1 MAEHAGKHFGSC
13 KEIFAELSAY
23 LDADLPPDACQEIDE
38 HLAGCPACV
47 EFVNS
52 LRRTVELCRGYE
64 AGSVPGPLTDVAR
77 RQLLAAFQRMLA
89 AKKGSPPKHSEA

>member
-1 MAEHAGKHFGSC
+1 MAEQTGKHFGSC

-38 HLAGCPACV
+38 HLSGCAPCV

-52 LRRTVELCRGYE
+52 LRRTMELCRGYE
-64 AGSVPGPLTDVAR
+64 ASSVPGPLTQEAR
-77 RQLLAAFQRMLA
+77 GQLLAAFQQMLA
-89 AKKGSPPKHSEA
+89 AKKGSPPNCT

>member
-1 MAEHAGKHFGSC
+1 MAEQTGKHFGSC

-38 HLAGCPACV
+38 HLSGCAPCV

-52 LRRTVELCRGYE
+52 LRRTVELCHGYE
-64 AGSVPGPLTDVAR
+64 ASSVPGPLTKGAR
-77 RQLLAAFQRMLA
+77 SQLLAALQQMLA
-89 AKKGSPPKHSEA
+89 AKKGSPPNHT